1 MNNIDLDINNY
12 TQNELQR
19 FLKLKDTYSNDELN
33 SQISKFILKIVDN
46 SYPNEYKEKLIF
58 FTTSIKDRLQIKN
71 VDKNDKQ
78 VKEVKEV
85 KEDDYEKDYSKILSE
100 IIDTKIGDIIKTYN
114 NINHNPLQYQKLD
127 KSTLNSYNEK
137 TITENYVFNTRFRN
151 DFLNSIPQQC
161 IFQLPNPI
169 NNVLRLSLL
178 SIQIPNVM
186 LAFSKAKFTTQIYI
200 KEDITNYAATVVIP
214 DGNYDETTFP
224 GILEKNINEQVI
236 NPFILPVN
244 YRFFVTID
252 PYTLYVTIKNTFY
265 TFTMEIITNFLNQL
279 GNCALGYNLSSTNLN
294 VPQTYNS
301 TVQFNISANNIFNI
315 TNSYNTSTTVSDVFL
330 KDSKFNVKKIYEDP
344 LYSILELIYFTL
356 NSIITGTLVLDA
368 ALNQILDIKFKTLGA
383 TFLYVP
389 LKLISIDIDNSYVS
403 LDNTIKVKG
412 VKEYYYKHNALFTAN
427 LLNAQVDP
435 VIYNYTNTYY
445 DASGNKITEN
455 VDLPYFYSN
464 KAGPYN
470 ITRNHIYTLK
480 IYPNKTFELIQTNW
494 GIMNTRYNPFYKD
507 FTIYTNTENWVNH
520 NTNVNSI
527 SYNPFFVNSSIGS
540 QNSFTPRL
548 PEKVPT
554 ILPII
559 PNGYTQESG
568 LFHMMSGN
576 IFVSQEPN
584 ALYSLTFEI
593 LMTHN
598 PYTDLY
604 TFPSAKSA
612 TLTSSLP
619 EVQTDPQLICK
630 SKIGNLSGAYNYRF
644 NDFDVKN
651 KVSEISIS
659 NTLGYQI
666 GYRLIQYAGFK
677 SYTSESAFDKTSL
690 DYVYFSV
697 DDYNNSYLNHNYGV
711 LPNQS
716 ILDENIL
723 AIVTIRSPQFTT
735 TFDNGSDYIPKLRYY
750 FTPVNIKKIA
760 IKLLDPLGNLVNI
773 NTNDYSFVLEV
784 TKLMD
789 IKKI

>member
-19 FLKLKDTYSNDELN
+19 FLKLKDIYSNDELN

-46 SYPNEYKEKLIF
+46 SYPNEYNEKLIF

-71 VDKNDKQ
+71 DNKSDKEDKNDN
-78 VKEVKEV
+78 
-85 KEDDYEKDYSKILSE
+85 YEKNYSKILSE

-186 LAFSKAKFTTQIYI
+186 LAFSNTKFTTQIYI
-200 KEDITNYAATVVIP
+200 KEDITNFAAIVVIP
-214 DGNYDETTFP
+214 EGNYDETTFP
-224 GILEKNINEQVI
+224 GILEKSINEQVI
-236 NPFILPVN
+236 NALILPAN

-252 PYTLYVTIKNTFY
+252 PYTFYVTIKNTFY
-265 TFTMEIITNFLNQL
+265 TFTMETITKFPSQL
-279 GNCALGYNLSSTNLN
+279 GNCDLDNQLSSTNLT
-294 VPQTYNS
+294 VPQTYS
-301 TVQFNISANNIFNI
+301 SSVEFIMEGGNNFDVTIN
-315 TNSYNTSTTVSDVFL
+315 YNTSTTISDVFL
-330 KDSKFNVKKIYEDP
+330 KECIFNVKKIYSDA
-344 LYSILELIYFTL
+344 LYSNLNKIYFTL
-356 NSIITGTLVLDA
+356 NSIVTGTLILDA
-368 ALNQILDIKFKTLGA
+368 GLKQILDIKFSTLGA
-383 TFLYVP
+383 TELYVP
-389 LKLISIDIDNSYVS
+389 LALTTRLVS
-403 LDNTIKVKG
+403 G
-412 VKEYYYKHNALFTAN
+412 VPTPVYSVDYTPLGINGQYYYRHTAILTAN
-427 LLNAQVDP
+427 LLNAQVAP
-435 VIYNYTNTYY
+435 FPI
-445 DASGNKITEN
+445 
-455 VDLPYFYSN
+455 FYSN
-464 KAGPYN
+464 NGGN
-470 ITRNHIYTLK
+470 GNVTRNHIYTLK

-494 GIMNTRYNPFYKD
+494 GVMTPSAGFYEN
-507 FTIYTNTENWVNH
+507 FTIYTNMEEWVNH
-520 NTNVNSI
+520 NTYDDAI
-527 SYNPFFVNSSIGS
+527 SYNPFFISSNLGYQS
-540 QNSFTPRL
+540 SFNPPPPPT
-548 PEKVPT
+548 VPVV
-554 ILPII
+554 PI
-559 PNGYTQESG
+559 PDGYTQESG
-568 LFHMMSGN
+568 LFQMMTGN
-576 IFVSQEPN
+576 IFVSQDPN
-584 ALYSLTFEI
+584 ALYSLEFEI
-593 LMTHN
+593 LMTHY

-612 TLTSSLP
+612 TPTSSPLTHVTP
-619 EVQTDPQLICK
+619 TDPQLICK
-630 SKIGNLSGAYNYRF
+630 SKIGNLSEAYNYRF
-644 NDFDVKN
+644 NDLDVKG

-666 GYRLIQYAGFK
+666 GYRLIKYTGFK
-677 SYTSESAFDKTSL
+677 SYKSESAFDKTSL

>member
-71 VDKNDKQ
+71 KGD
-78 VKEVKEV
+78 KEV
-85 KEDDYEKDYSKILSE
+85 KEDNYEKDYSKILTE

-127 KSTLNSYNEK
+127 KSTLNAYNEK

-186 LAFSKAKFTTQIYI
+186 LAFSNAKFTTQIYI
-200 KEDITNYAATVVIP
+200 KEGITNYAAIVVIP
-214 DGNYDETTFP
+214 EGNYDEITFP
-224 GILEKNINEQVI
+224 VILEKSINEQVI
-236 NPFILPVN
+236 SPFILPTS
-244 YRFFVTID
+244 YRFLVTID
-252 PYTLYVTIKNTFY
+252 PYTFYVTIKNTFY
-265 TFTMEIITNFLNQL
+265 TFTMETITNFRSQL
-279 GNCALGYNLSSTNLN
+279 GNCGLGYQLSSTNLN
-294 VPQTYNS
+294 VNQTYSSSVEFIREGDKNFDV
-301 TVQFNISANNIFNI
+301 TIN
-315 TNSYNTSTTVSDVFL
+315 YNTSTTVSDVFL
-330 KDSKFNVKKIYEDP
+330 KECIFNVKKIYSNP
-344 LYSILELIYFTL
+344 LYTNLDKIYFTL
-356 NSIITGTLVLDA
+356 NSIITGTLILDA
-368 ALNQILDIKFKTLGA
+368 GLKQILDIKFETLGA
-383 TFLYVP
+383 TELYAPLAITTRVVSGVP
-389 LKLISIDIDNSYVS
+389 TPVYSVDYTPLGINGK
-403 LDNTIKVKG
+403 
-412 VKEYYYKHNALFTAN
+412 YYYSHTAILTAN
-427 LLNAQVDP
+427 LLNAQVAP
-435 VIYNYTNTYY
+435 FPI
-445 DASGNKITEN
+445 
-455 VDLPYFYSN
+455 FYSN
-464 KAGPYN
+464 NGGN
-470 ITRNHIYTLK
+470 GNVTRNHIYTLK

-494 GIMNTRYNPFYKD
+494 GTMTPSSGFYKN
-507 FTIYTNTENWVNH
+507 FTIYTDMEEWVNH
-520 NTNVNSI
+520 NTYDDAI
-527 SYNPFFVNSSIGS
+527 SYNPFFISINLGLQSSF
-540 QNSFTPRL
+540 NPPPPPT
-548 PEKVPT
+548 VPVV
-554 ILPII
+554 PI
-559 PNGYTQESG
+559 PGGYTQESG
-568 LFHMMSGN
+568 LFQMMTGD
-576 IFVSQEPN
+576 IFVSQDPN
-584 ALYSLTFEI
+584 ALYSLKFEI
-593 LMTHN
+593 VMTHY

-604 TFPSAKSA
+604 TFPSEKSA
-612 TLTSSLP
+612 TPTSSSLTP
-619 EVQTDPQLICK
+619 VTSTDPQLICK
-630 SKIGNLSGAYNYRF
+630 SKIGNLSDAYNYRF
-644 NDFDVKN
+644 NDLDVKG

-666 GYRLIQYAGFK
+666 GYRLIEYTGFK

-723 AIVTIRSPQFTT
+723 AIVTIRSPQFST